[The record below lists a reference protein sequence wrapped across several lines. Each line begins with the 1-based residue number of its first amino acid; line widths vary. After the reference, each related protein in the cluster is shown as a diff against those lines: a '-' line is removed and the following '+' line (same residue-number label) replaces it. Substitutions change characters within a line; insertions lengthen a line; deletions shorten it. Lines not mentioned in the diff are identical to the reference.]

1 MNDNKFKKFFYFVDI
16 FSEDQS
22 NINYLT
28 DEERDSDLYLYF
40 RPTNPLYIGVLM
52 NYLSMIINKI
62 CSENKKEDIF
72 QLVEDIKNN
81 PSKYKGKYDY
91 KDITLN
97 KLFKGDYEFL
107 KSHCI
112 INSNVILN
120 EESYIK
126 KFGVE
131 EEPKLLYPFSIQ
143 EYYSNILTR
152 AINITIKNYFH
163 NKNH

>member
-1 MNDNKFKKFFYFVDI
+1 MNDDKYKKFFYFVDI
-16 FSEDQS
+16 FSYDD
-22 NINYLT
+22 NDINYLT

-40 RPTNPLYIGVLM
+40 RLTEPLYIDVLM
-52 NYLSMIINKI
+52 NYLEMIIGKI
-62 CSENKKEDIF
+62 CKENKKEDIF
-72 QLVEDIKNN
+72 KLIEDIKNN

-112 INSNVILN
+112 INSNTILN
-120 EESYIK
+120 EESFVK

-131 EEPKLLYPFSIQ
+131 EEPKLLNTFSIQ
-143 EYYSNILTR
+143 EYYKEILQR
-152 AINITIKNYFH
+152 AINIIIKNYFY
-163 NKNH
+163 NKKF